1 MVLKNMAI
9 EYGRRAKNVKLVA
22 FHPGT
27 TDTSLSKPFQASVPS
42 DKLFTPTFVASQL
55 AGIMNN
61 ADVDGQLSYL
71 DWNGEM
77 ISW

>member
-1 MVLKNMAI
+1 
-9 EYGRRAKNVKLVA
+9 
-22 FHPGT
+22 
-27 TDTSLSKPFQASVPS
+27 
-42 DKLFTPTFVASQL
+42 VASQL